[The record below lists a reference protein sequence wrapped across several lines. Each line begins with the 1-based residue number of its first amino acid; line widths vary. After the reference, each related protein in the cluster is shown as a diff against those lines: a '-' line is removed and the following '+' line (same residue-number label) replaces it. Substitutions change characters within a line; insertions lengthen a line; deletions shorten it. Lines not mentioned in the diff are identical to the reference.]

1 MTDNRVLE
9 LDVDFAE
16 RLRRLAR
23 LEADRTSPWPG
34 VDTAVRR
41 SRRRRRLTQ
50 GASALA
56 CAGALALTFSVVS
69 PAAQL
74 LTPAAPRDT
83 APPPLAPGEIPGSRD
98 EGTLGVTFGDL
109 QMVVEFDVDVAAQE
123 SMPADGGECVF
134 FDHPSILSTQEGQPA
149 PVLDGFAADGCRGG
163 IVSQP
168 LVVAVDPLLPFADQP
183 VSTDIL
189 DIEPCSLRITE
200 PVTTRGG
207 LTATRSSFD
216 CAGGVLQQWVF
227 DSQLLWSL
235 DGDARIAR
243 LVDTAAVAVPR

>member
-1 MTDNRVLE
+1 V
-9 LDVDFAE
+9 
-16 RLRRLAR
+16 RLLR
-23 LEADRTSPWPG
+23 
-34 VDTAVRR
+34 
-41 SRRRRRLTQ
+41 
-50 GASALA
+50 
-56 CAGALALTFSVVS
+56 
-69 PAAQL
+69 
-74 LTPAAPRDT
+74 
-83 APPPLAPGEIPGSRD
+83 
-98 EGTLGVTFGDL
+98 
-109 QMVVEFDVDVAAQE
+109 
-123 SMPADGGECVF
+123 
-134 FDHPSILSTQEGQPA
+134 HPSILSTQEGQPA
-149 PVLDGFAADGCRGG
+149 PVLDGFTADGCRGG

-168 LVVAVDPLLPFADQP
+168 LVVAVDPLQPFADQP

-235 DGDARIAR
+235 DGDARIDR